1 MTRRIERTTLLAA
14 CCAALAL
21 AACGGAAVQQRSE
34 GAMTD
39 AEIAAVLD
47 VANMGEIQ
55 QAQLASR
62 NASDEQVRSYATA
75 MLTGHRDALEQQEAL
90 LRPRGITPT
99 ESTLSQ
105 QLRQRGRALEQQL
118 QGLSGEEFDRAYMQA
133 QLQQHQDL
141 LRLLEQQLIPS
152 AQDPAYRVYLERLRD
167 DIAAHLQNAQ
177 RIQQEVV
184 G

>member
-1 MTRRIERTTLLAA
+1 MTRRNERITILAA

-21 AACGGAAVQQRSE
+21 AACGGATMQQRPE

-75 MLTGHRDALEQQEAL
+75 MLTGHRNALEEQEAL

-105 QLRQRGRALEQQL
+105 QLRERGRALEQQL
-118 QGLSGEEFDRAYMQA
+118 QGLEGEQFDRAYMQA
-133 QLQQHQDL
+133 QLEQHQNL

-167 DIAAHLQNAQ
+167 DVAAHLQNAQ
-177 RIQQEVV
+177 RIEQEVV